1 MSAQTPAESRLGG
14 SKVRKRSVFLAASVL
29 ILILVVLFG
38 SIAWFSYLRGG
49 DAGLLFGEKI
59 AVLEI
64 KGVIADSQPTIEQ
77 LVTFRKDSSIK
88 AVVVRI
94 ESPGGGVSPS
104 QELYQEIGRTGREKP
119 VVVSMGSIAASGGYY
134 IASAAQKIYANPGTI
149 TGSIGVILQFTNFEE
164 LLKKIGFRIE
174 VVKSGKFKDVGN
186 PAREMTPEERAY
198 LQTMID
204 NVHQQFVRDVA
215 RGRRMKEEEVREL
228 ADGRIFTG
236 EQAKE
241 LGLVDELGNLRDAI
255 NAAAKLAK
263 IEGEPKIV
271 YPEKEKRSVVD
282 YLFDRV
288 TEKLADSL
296 QDFMGLLLL
305 PPLPG
310 EPSLS

>member
-1 MSAQTPAESRLGG
+1 M
-14 SKVRKRSVFLAASVL
+14 RKRSVFLAASVL
-29 ILILVVLFG
+29 ILILVVIFG
-38 SIAWFSYLRGG
+38 SIAWFSHLRGG
-49 DAGLLFGEKI
+49 DAGLMFGEKV

-77 LVTFRKDSSIK
+77 LATFRKDSSVK

-104 QELYQEIGRTGREKP
+104 QELYKEVGRTGREKP

-164 LLKKIGFRIE
+164 LLNKIGFRMEI
-174 VVKSGKFKDVGN
+174 VKSGKFKDVGN
-186 PAREMTPEERAY
+186 PSREMTAEERAY

-215 RGRRMKEEEVREL
+215 RGRRMQEEEVREV

-255 NAAAKLAK
+255 NAAAKLAG

-282 YLFDRV
+282 YLFNRV
-288 TEKLADSL
+288 TEKLADNI
-296 QDFMGLLLL
+296 QEYMGLILL

-310 EPSLS
+310 EPNLS

>member
-1 MSAQTPAESRLGG
+1 MSVQIPAGSRLGD

-29 ILILVVLFG
+29 ILILVVIFG
-38 SIAWFSYLRGG
+38 SIAWFSHLRGG
-49 DAGLLFGEKI
+49 DTGLMFGEKV

-77 LVTFRKDSSIK
+77 LATFRKDSSVR

-104 QELYQEIGRTGREKP
+104 QELYQEVGRTGLEKP

-164 LLKKIGFRIE
+164 LLNKIGFRMEI
-174 VVKSGKFKDVGN
+174 VKSGKFKDVGN
-186 PAREMTPEERAY
+186 PSREMTAEERAY

-215 RGRRMKEEEVREL
+215 RGRRMQEEEVREV

-255 NAAAKLAK
+255 NAAAKLAG

-282 YLFDRV
+282 YLFNRV
-288 TEKLADSL
+288 TEKLADNI
-296 QDFMGLLLL
+296 QEYMGLLLL